1 MDALQQLNLLFG
13 NMSVS
18 TGTNEI
24 NRIRELLSKPGNSS
38 EILNIFSKYPTK
50 SILNRMTYIKS
61 IGYAL
66 VNRECINAIADFLG
80 DSKTIE
86 IGAGSGFLTYLLKK
100 CRGVDIIATDSKSE
114 SHPDW
119 IKFRECQVFDTTK
132 DKLQDKYP
140 DATALVVSW
149 PKSYLKSL
157 IDNLPNAITKIVI
170 IGEGYG
176 GCTDCFYYSNEKGS
190 LIYEFIPG
198 EHTEYSSSSS
208 SEEEEDENEDEEEEV
223 KYPFREVDSEVELP
237 RFVECG
243 DVLSFYERI

>member
-50 SILNRMTYIKS
+50 SILNRITYIKS

-149 PKSYLKSL
+149 PKAYLRSL
-157 IDNLPNAITKIVI
+157 MDNLPNTITKIVI
-170 IGEGYG
+170 IHEYYG
-176 GCTDCFYYSNEKGS
+176 GCTDCFYDSTDRGS
-190 LIYEFIPG
+190 LIYEFIPLS
-198 EHTEYSSSSS
+198 ERTKYSSSSDEDES
-208 SEEEEDENEDEEEEV
+208 EDESEER
-223 KYPFREVDSEVELP
+223 YPFKSVECDAELP
-237 RFVECG
+237 NFVEIS
-243 DVLSFYERI
+243 DTLSFYERV